1 MEVLAR
7 FFTENVN
14 LLNLLV
20 STALNT
26 FFVWVIVHYFYY
38 PKGRRR
44 DYYFS
49 FILMSISV
57 FALIYLLL
65 GSDKSVGTGVAL
77 GLFAI
82 FSIVRYR
89 TESVP
94 IREMTYLF
102 LLVALS
108 VMNGKIGSSLYFL
121 EHSPLPKDPER
132 MVEVPLNPLD
142 GLLVTMVYIIG
153 LSLLF
158 IFVIWVAEKLLQRSY
173 TEGCKYVRYD
183 NIELIRPDRYDE
195 LVADLSERLGVE
207 IDRVEVGAVAFL
219 KDMPMLRVF
228 YRASA
233 ARIKP
238 VDRLFRLPRE
248 QVLPTISPPS
258 SQRWACRPALCC
270 YQIFGG

>member
-121 EHSPLPKDPER
+121 EYSPLPKDPER

-207 IDRVEVGAVAFL
+207 IDRVEVGAVDFL
-219 KDMPMLRVF
+219 KDMTMLRVF
-228 YRASA
+228 YRDSD

-238 VDRLFRLPRE
+238 VDRMFRLPRE
-248 QVLPTISPPS
+248 
-258 SQRWACRPALCC
+258 
-270 YQIFGG
+270 

>member
-132 MVEVPLNPLD
+132 MVEVPLNPFD
-142 GLLVTMVYIIG
+142 GLLVTMVYVIG

-207 IDRVEVGAVAFL
+207 IDRVEVGAVDFL
-219 KDMPMLRVF
+219 KDMTMLRVF
-228 YRASA
+228 YRDSD

-238 VDRLFRLPRE
+238 VDRMFRLPRE
-248 QVLPTISPPS
+248 
-258 SQRWACRPALCC
+258 
-270 YQIFGG
+270 

>member
-1 MEVLAR
+1 MEVLTR

-26 FFVWVIVHYFYY
+26 FFVWVIVHYFYF

-207 IDRVEVGAVAFL
+207 IDRVEVGAVDFL
-219 KDMPMLRVF
+219 KDMTMLRVF
-228 YRASA
+228 YRDSD

-238 VDRLFRLPRE
+238 VDRMFRLPRE
-248 QVLPTISPPS
+248 
-258 SQRWACRPALCC
+258 
-270 YQIFGG
+270 

>member
-207 IDRVEVGAVAFL
+207 IDRVEVGAVDFL
-219 KDMPMLRVF
+219 KAMTMLRVF
-228 YRASA
+228 YRDSD

-238 VDRLFRLPRE
+238 VDRMFRLPRE
-248 QVLPTISPPS
+248 
-258 SQRWACRPALCC
+258 
-270 YQIFGG
+270 

>member
-132 MVEVPLNPLD
+132 MVEVPLEPVD
-142 GLLVTMVYIIG
+142 GLMVTMVYIIV

-183 NIELIRPDRYDE
+183 NIELIRPERYDE
-195 LVADLSERLGVE
+195 LVADLRERLGVE
-207 IDRVEVGAVAFL
+207 IERVEVGAVDFL
-219 KDMPMLRVF
+219 KDMTMLRVF
-228 YRASA
+228 YRDSD

-238 VDRLFRLPRE
+238 VDRMFRLPRE
-248 QVLPTISPPS
+248 
-258 SQRWACRPALCC
+258 
-270 YQIFGG
+270 

>member
-183 NIELIRPDRYDE
+183 DIELIRPDRYDE

-207 IDRVEVGAVAFL
+207 IDRVEVGAVDFL
-219 KDMPMLRVF
+219 KDMTMLRVF
-228 YRASA
+228 YRDSD

-238 VDRLFRLPRE
+238 VDRMFRLPRE
-248 QVLPTISPPS
+248 
-258 SQRWACRPALCC
+258 
-270 YQIFGG
+270 

>member
-132 MVEVPLNPLD
+132 MVEVPLEPVD
-142 GLLVTMVYIIG
+142 GLMVTMVYIIG

-183 NIELIRPDRYDE
+183 NIELIRPECYDE
-195 LVADLSERLGVE
+195 LVADLRERLGVE
-207 IDRVEVGAVAFL
+207 IERVEVGAVDFL
-219 KDMPMLRVF
+219 RDMTMLRVF
-228 YRASA
+228 YRDSD

-238 VDRLFRLPRE
+238 VDRMFRLPRE
-248 QVLPTISPPS
+248 
-258 SQRWACRPALCC
+258 
-270 YQIFGG
+270 

>member
-207 IDRVEVGAVAFL
+207 IA
-219 KDMPMLRVF
+219 P
-228 YRASA
+228 
-233 ARIKP
+233 
-238 VDRLFRLPRE
+238 RLLSR
-248 QVLPTISPPS
+248 Q
-258 SQRWACRPALCC
+258 
-270 YQIFGG
+270 

>member
-49 FILMSISV
+49 FILMSLSV

-132 MVEVPLNPLD
+132 MVEVPLEPVD
-142 GLLVTMVYIIG
+142 GLMVTMVYIIG

-183 NIELIRPDRYDE
+183 NIELIRPECYDE
-195 LVADLSERLGVE
+195 LVADLRERLGVE
-207 IDRVEVGAVAFL
+207 IERVEVGAVDFL
-219 KDMPMLRVF
+219 KDMTMLRVF
-228 YRASA
+228 YRDSD

-238 VDRLFRLPRE
+238 VDRMFRLPRE
-248 QVLPTISPPS
+248 
-258 SQRWACRPALCC
+258 
-270 YQIFGG
+270 

>member
-207 IDRVEVGAVAFL
+207 IDRVEVGAGDFL
-219 KDMPMLRVF
+219 TDMAMLRVF
-228 YRASA
+228 YRDSD

-238 VDRLFRLPRE
+238 VDRMFRLPRE
-248 QVLPTISPPS
+248 
-258 SQRWACRPALCC
+258 
-270 YQIFGG
+270 

>member
-207 IDRVEVGAVAFL
+207 IDRVEVGAVDFL
-219 KDMPMLRVF
+219 KDMTMLRVF
-228 YRASA
+228 YRDSG

-238 VDRLFRLPRE
+238 VDRMFRLPRE
-248 QVLPTISPPS
+248 
-258 SQRWACRPALCC
+258 
-270 YQIFGG
+270 

>member
-49 FILMSISV
+49 FILMSIIV

-132 MVEVPLNPLD
+132 MVEVPLEPVD
-142 GLLVTMVYIIG
+142 GLMVTMVYIIG

-183 NIELIRPDRYDE
+183 NIELIRPERYDE
-195 LVADLSERLGVE
+195 LVADLRERLGVE
-207 IDRVEVGAVAFL
+207 IERVEVGAVDFL
-219 KDMPMLRVF
+219 KDMTMLRVF
-228 YRASA
+228 YRDSD

-238 VDRLFRLPRE
+238 VDRMFRLPRE
-248 QVLPTISPPS
+248 
-258 SQRWACRPALCC
+258 
-270 YQIFGG
+270 

>member
-82 FSIVRYR
+82 SSIVRYR

-207 IDRVEVGAVAFL
+207 IDRVEVGAVDFL
-219 KDMPMLRVF
+219 KDMTMLRVF
-228 YRASA
+228 YRDSD

-238 VDRLFRLPRE
+238 VDRMFRLPRE
-248 QVLPTISPPS
+248 
-258 SQRWACRPALCC
+258 
-270 YQIFGG
+270 

>member
-38 PKGRRR
+38 PKGRCR

-207 IDRVEVGAVAFL
+207 IDRVEVGAVDFL
-219 KDMPMLRVF
+219 KDMTMLRVF
-228 YRASA
+228 YRDSD

-238 VDRLFRLPRE
+238 VDRMFRLPRE
-248 QVLPTISPPS
+248 
-258 SQRWACRPALCC
+258 
-270 YQIFGG
+270 

>member
-207 IDRVEVGAVAFL
+207 LDRVEVGAVDFL
-219 KDMPMLRVF
+219 KDMTMLRVF
-228 YRASA
+228 YRDSD

-238 VDRLFRLPRE
+238 VDRMFRLPRE
-248 QVLPTISPPS
+248 
-258 SQRWACRPALCC
+258 
-270 YQIFGG
+270 

>member
-1 MEVLAR
+1 METLIR

-14 LLNLLV
+14 LPNLLV
-20 STALNT
+20 CTVLNT
-26 FFVWVIVHYFYY
+26 FFVWIIVHYFYY

-49 FILMSISV
+49 FILMSISI
-57 FALIYLLL
+57 FTLIYLLL

-82 FSIVRYR
+82 FSIVRFR

-108 VMNGKIGSSLYFL
+108 VLNGKVGSALHFVESI
-121 EHSPLPKDPER
+121 PTDKDPSRTMDVALSTGEGLMVSVAYIFTLSFLFIVAIWIAER
-132 MVEVPLNPLD
+132 MLRN
-142 GLLVTMVYIIG
+142 
-153 LSLLF
+153 
-158 IFVIWVAEKLLQRSY
+158 SY

-183 NIELIRPDRYDE
+183 NIELIRPDRYDD
-195 LVADLSERLGVE
+195 LVKDLEERLGLKIE
-207 IDRVEVGAVAFL
+207 RVEVGAVDFL
-219 KDMPMLRVF
+219 KDMTMLRVF
-228 YRASA
+228 YHDDE

-238 VDRLFRLPRE
+238 VDRMLKLPK
-248 QVLPTISPPS
+248 
-258 SQRWACRPALCC
+258 A
-270 YQIFGG
+270 

>member
-132 MVEVPLNPLD
+132 MVEVPINPLD

-207 IDRVEVGAVAFL
+207 IDRVEVGAVDFL
-219 KDMPMLRVF
+219 KDMTMLRVF
-228 YRASA
+228 YRDSD

-238 VDRLFRLPRE
+238 VDRMFRLPRE
-248 QVLPTISPPS
+248 
-258 SQRWACRPALCC
+258 
-270 YQIFGG
+270 

>member
-44 DYYFS
+44 DYYFA

-207 IDRVEVGAVAFL
+207 IDRVEVGAVDFL
-219 KDMPMLRVF
+219 KDMTMLRVF
-228 YRASA
+228 YRDSD

-238 VDRLFRLPRE
+238 VDRMFRLPRE
-248 QVLPTISPPS
+248 
-258 SQRWACRPALCC
+258 
-270 YQIFGG
+270 

>member
-65 GSDKSVGTGVAL
+65 GSDKIVGTGVAL

-207 IDRVEVGAVAFL
+207 IDRVEVGAVDFL
-219 KDMPMLRVF
+219 KDMTMLRVF
-228 YRASA
+228 YRDSD

-238 VDRLFRLPRE
+238 VDRMFRLPRE
-248 QVLPTISPPS
+248 
-258 SQRWACRPALCC
+258 
-270 YQIFGG
+270 

>member
-1 MEVLAR
+1 MEILLR

-14 LLNLLV
+14 LPNLILCTV
-20 STALNT
+20 LNT
-26 FFVWVIVHYFYY
+26 FFVWLIVHYFYY

-49 FILMSISV
+49 FILMSISI

-82 FSIVRYR
+82 FSIVRFR

-108 VMNGKIGSSLYFL
+108 VLNGKVGSALHFVESIPT
-121 EHSPLPKDPER
+121 EKDPSRTMDVAMSTSEGII
-132 MVEVPLNPLD
+132 VSIAYIT
-142 GLLVTMVYIIG
+142 LLSV
-153 LSLLF
+153 LF
-158 IFVIWVAEKLLQRSY
+158 IVAIWIAEALLAKSY
-173 TEGCKYVRYD
+173 TEGCKYVKYD
-183 NIELIRPDRYDE
+183 NIDLIKPERYDE
-195 LVADLSERLGVE
+195 LVSDLEERLGLK
-207 IDRVEVGAVAFL
+207 IDRVEVGAVDFL
-219 KDMPMLRVF
+219 KDMTMLRVF
-228 YRASA
+228 YHDDE

-238 VDRLFRLPRE
+238 VDRMLKLPK
-248 QVLPTISPPS
+248 
-258 SQRWACRPALCC
+258 A
-270 YQIFGG
+270 

>member
-195 LVADLSERLGVE
+195 LVADLSERIGVE
-207 IDRVEVGAVAFL
+207 IDRVEVGAVDFL
-219 KDMPMLRVF
+219 KDMTMLRVF
-228 YRASA
+228 YRDSD

-238 VDRLFRLPRE
+238 VDRMFRLPRE
-248 QVLPTISPPS
+248 
-258 SQRWACRPALCC
+258 
-270 YQIFGG
+270 

>member
-1 MEVLAR
+1 MEVLTR

-26 FFVWVIVHYFYY
+26 FFVRVIVHYFYF

-207 IDRVEVGAVAFL
+207 IDRVEVGAVDFL
-219 KDMPMLRVF
+219 KDMTMLRVF
-228 YRASA
+228 YRDSD

-238 VDRLFRLPRE
+238 VDRMFRLPRE
-248 QVLPTISPPS
+248 
-258 SQRWACRPALCC
+258 
-270 YQIFGG
+270 

>member
-89 TESVP
+89 
-94 IREMTYLF
+94 
-102 LLVALS
+102 
-108 VMNGKIGSSLYFL
+108 K
-121 EHSPLPKDPER
+121 ER
-132 MVEVPLNPLD
+132 
-142 GLLVTMVYIIG
+142 
-153 LSLLF
+153 
-158 IFVIWVAEKLLQRSY
+158 
-173 TEGCKYVRYD
+173 
-183 NIELIRPDRYDE
+183 DRK
-195 LVADLSERLGVE
+195 
-207 IDRVEVGAVAFL
+207 RVV
-219 KDMPMLRVF
+219 
-228 YRASA
+228 
-233 ARIKP
+233 
-238 VDRLFRLPRE
+238 
-248 QVLPTISPPS
+248 
-258 SQRWACRPALCC
+258 
-270 YQIFGG
+270 

>member
-207 IDRVEVGAVAFL
+207 IDRVEGGAVDFL
-219 KDMPMLRVF
+219 KDMTMLRVF
-228 YRASA
+228 YRDSD

-238 VDRLFRLPRE
+238 VDRMFRLPRE
-248 QVLPTISPPS
+248 
-258 SQRWACRPALCC
+258 
-270 YQIFGG
+270 

>member
-1 MEVLAR
+1 MEILTR

-108 VMNGKIGSSLYFL
+108 VMNGKIGSTLYFL

-132 MVEVPLNPLD
+132 MVEVPLAPLD
-142 GLLVTMVYIIG
+142 GLLVTIVYIIG

-158 IFVIWVAEKLLQRSY
+158 ILVLWVAEKLLYRSY

-195 LVADLSERLGVE
+195 LVADLTERLGVE
-207 IDRVEVGAVAFL
+207 IERVEVGAVDFL
-219 KDMPMLRVF
+219 KDMTMLRVF
-228 YRASA
+228 YRDDD

-238 VDRLFRLPRE
+238 VDRMFRLPRE
-248 QVLPTISPPS
+248 
-258 SQRWACRPALCC
+258 
-270 YQIFGG
+270 

>member
-108 VMNGKIGSSLYFL
+108 VMSGEIGSSLYFL

-207 IDRVEVGAVAFL
+207 IDRVEVGAVDFL
-219 KDMPMLRVF
+219 KDMTMLRVF
-228 YRASA
+228 YRDSD

-238 VDRLFRLPRE
+238 VDRMFRLPRE
-248 QVLPTISPPS
+248 
-258 SQRWACRPALCC
+258 
-270 YQIFGG
+270 

>member
-153 LSLLF
+153 LRLLF

-207 IDRVEVGAVAFL
+207 IDRVEVGAVDFL
-219 KDMPMLRVF
+219 KDMTMLRVF
-228 YRASA
+228 YRDSD

-238 VDRLFRLPRE
+238 VDRMFRLPRE
-248 QVLPTISPPS
+248 
-258 SQRWACRPALCC
+258 
-270 YQIFGG
+270 

>member
-195 LVADLSERLGVE
+195 LVADLRERLGVE
-207 IDRVEVGAVAFL
+207 IERVEVGAVDFL
-219 KDMPMLRVF
+219 KDMTMLRVF
-228 YRASA
+228 YRDSD

-238 VDRLFRLPRE
+238 VDRMFRLPRE
-248 QVLPTISPPS
+248 
-258 SQRWACRPALCC
+258 
-270 YQIFGG
+270 

>member
-1 MEVLAR
+1 MEVLTR

-26 FFVWVIVHYFYY
+26 FFVWVIVHYFYF

-108 VMNGKIGSSLYFL
+108 VMNGKIGSTLYFV
-121 EHSPLPKDPER
+121 EKFPLPKDPNNTID
-132 MVEVPLNPLD
+132 VPLSAAD
-142 GLLVTMVYIIG
+142 GLIVTVTYVVG

-158 IFVIWVAEKLLQRSY
+158 ILVIWVAEKLLHRSY
-173 TEGCKYVRYD
+173 SEGCKYVRYD

-195 LVADLSERLGVE
+195 LVADLTERLGVKVL
-207 IDRVEVGAVAFL
+207 RVEVGAVDFL
-219 KDMPMLRVF
+219 KDMTMLRVF
-228 YRASA
+228 YYDEGGQ
-233 ARIKP
+233 IKP
-238 VDRLFRLPRE
+238 VDRMFRLPRD
-248 QVLPTISPPS
+248 
-258 SQRWACRPALCC
+258 
-270 YQIFGG
+270 

>member
-183 NIELIRPDRYDE
+183 NIELIRPDRYYE

-207 IDRVEVGAVAFL
+207 IDRVEVGAVDFL
-219 KDMPMLRVF
+219 KDMTMLRVF
-228 YRASA
+228 YRDSD

-238 VDRLFRLPRE
+238 VDRMFRLPRE
-248 QVLPTISPPS
+248 
-258 SQRWACRPALCC
+258 
-270 YQIFGG
+270 

>member
-121 EHSPLPKDPER
+121 EHSPLPK
-132 MVEVPLNPLD
+132 VPLNPLD

-207 IDRVEVGAVAFL
+207 IDRVEVGAVDFL
-219 KDMPMLRVF
+219 KDMTMLRVF
-228 YRASA
+228 YRDSD

-238 VDRLFRLPRE
+238 VDRMFRLPRE
-248 QVLPTISPPS
+248 
-258 SQRWACRPALCC
+258 
-270 YQIFGG
+270 

>member
-108 VMNGKIGSSLYFL
+108 VMNEWCPGVS
-121 EHSPLPKDPER
+121 
-132 MVEVPLNPLD
+132 MNNNP
-142 GLLVTMVYIIG
+142 GT
-153 LSLLF
+153 SNF
-158 IFVIWVAEKLLQRSY
+158 F
-173 TEGCKYVRYD
+173 
-183 NIELIRPDRYDE
+183 
-195 LVADLSERLGVE
+195 
-207 IDRVEVGAVAFL
+207 F
-219 KDMPMLRVF
+219 PMSGPQTL
-228 YRASA
+228 
-233 ARIKP
+233 
-238 VDRLFRLPRE
+238 
-248 QVLPTISPPS
+248 
-258 SQRWACRPALCC
+258 
-270 YQIFGG
+270 

>member
-132 MVEVPLNPLD
+132 MVEVPLEPVD
-142 GLLVTMVYIIG
+142 GLMVTMVYIIG

-183 NIELIRPDRYDE
+183 NIELIRPERYDE
-195 LVADLSERLGVE
+195 LVADLRERLGVE
-207 IDRVEVGAVAFL
+207 IERVEVGAVDFL
-219 KDMPMLRVF
+219 KDMTMLRVF
-228 YRASA
+228 YRDSD

-238 VDRLFRLPRE
+238 VDRMFRLPRE
-248 QVLPTISPPS
+248 
-258 SQRWACRPALCC
+258 
-270 YQIFGG
+270 

>member
-20 STALNT
+20 STPLHT
-26 FFVWVIVHYFYY
+26 FFVWVIVPYFYY

-173 TEGCKYVRYD
+173 TAGCKYVRYD

-207 IDRVEVGAVAFL
+207 IDRVEVGAVDFL
-219 KDMPMLRVF
+219 KDMTMLRVF
-228 YRASA
+228 YRDSD

-238 VDRLFRLPRE
+238 VDRMFRLPRE
-248 QVLPTISPPS
+248 
-258 SQRWACRPALCC
+258 
-270 YQIFGG
+270 

>member
-158 IFVIWVAEKLLQRSY
+158 ISVIWVAEKLLQRSY

-207 IDRVEVGAVAFL
+207 IDRVEVGAVDFL
-219 KDMPMLRVF
+219 KDMTMLRVF
-228 YRASA
+228 YRDSD

-238 VDRLFRLPRE
+238 VDRMFRLPRE
-248 QVLPTISPPS
+248 
-258 SQRWACRPALCC
+258 
-270 YQIFGG
+270 